1 MRRLAPRA
9 APAGAL
15 RSWRFFTTRAKRRA
29 SENSANVAINYLYWL
44 FLSESSISHPLPVY
58 ALTLFLKESF
68 ERIFAAFRTFAFP
81 PNLVTPFSRPTAL
94 KTTRLCIHTHHTFS
108 LMMMRNFLLFLFFS
122 AMMMMTLM
130 VVVVEAS
137 WFRKSNTNGG
147 EKSNSETPSS
157 SSSSV
162 SSSSSSKSSPLKDET
177 ELRFSHVNATKLLM
191 EELSCD
197 TCVAANVQIF
207 QQIRNRA
214 ELYERAISGADSIDA
229 TTLTWTTKKKLKTS
243 SRWLQPDVACGT
255 RFRNRNLYSLKPVFE
270 GGDKLYMAGPGFDHM
285 RKNPRNNMFRREVES
300 VLYQTCAKSLREHDA
315 IEVYKKA
322 IDEVASQSPGGRSGA
337 TYNGVLISFVTRMC
351 LFPGPNNL
359 DDVVNASREEKK
371 QAKELLKRQTQY
383 CKGERREERAQ
394 NYHDESQRVSK
405 LLDEIKTKA
414 LTDASENAID
424 ETTGK
429 SNLQVAKRMCLSGKL
444 EETTCLFIRLEF
456 ANAVPKLVAQ
466 LQNITENRKKLE
478 HEISQTDEDENFDY
492 DDEDYDGDGDFE
504 EQFLEA
510 KKTRLD
516 ANFNYTLKM
525 ATTACA
531 SLLEMK
537 PNSASG
543 THNSAAVRRYAKD
556 ENAMEDAIAF
566 AKKAIDLHVKNE
578 DKMEGYKF
586 ISEANYALKKY
597 DEAMKYAQM
606 AKDSIDALS
615 PGRVHAYRLLASL
628 HVARTFR
635 EMASGEILTN
645 AARIE
650 KDELDHQEKESGS
663 SKALSNEE
671 MDLKRRALK
680 LHDELKENLE
690 AAAKMLDDIIWEDPR
705 REHLINMGIALYLI
719 EAANDNALGRFTK
732 IQHDALTEAKQL
744 CLLKPEHMEDHEK
757 ALCRDVLSLTGRK
770 LVKEHFFALAGD
782 ALHMSLMY
790 DEESSILWADVGFT
804 QYSIGK
810 LEIAKMCFDNAKK
823 YDPENFVLPED
834 IRAALGDVGE
844 NALLQQHDEIK
855 QAKKKREEEGEDE
868 EKEEGENAG
877 DIGESIRISSS
888 SSSSHSSSEHRPEL

>member
-1 MRRLAPRA
+1 
-9 APAGAL
+9 
-15 RSWRFFTTRAKRRA
+15 
-29 SENSANVAINYLYWL
+29 
-44 FLSESSISHPLPVY
+44 
-58 ALTLFLKESF
+58 
-68 ERIFAAFRTFAFP
+68 
-81 PNLVTPFSRPTAL
+81 
-94 KTTRLCIHTHHTFS
+94 
-108 LMMMRNFLLFLFFS
+108 
-122 AMMMMTLM
+122 MTL
-130 VVVVEAS
+130 VVVEAS
-137 WFRKSNTNGG
+137 WFRKSNTFNSGG
-147 EKSNSETPSS
+147 KSNSEPPSS
-157 SSSSV
+157 LSSSSV
-162 SSSSSSKSSPLKDET
+162 SSSSPKSHPLKDET
-177 ELRFSHVNATKLLM
+177 EFQFSHVNATKLLL

-197 TCVAANVQIF
+197 ACVAANVQIF

-229 TTLTWTTKKKLKTS
+229 TTLTWTTQKKLETS
-243 SRWLQPDVACGT
+243 KKWLQPDVACGT

-270 GGDKLYMAGPGFDHM
+270 GRDNLYMAGPGFDHM
-285 RKNPRNNMFRREVES
+285 RKNPRNTMFRREVES

-322 IDEVASQSPGGRSGA
+322 IDEVASQSPGGRSGV

-414 LTDASENAID
+414 LTDASQNAID

-466 LQNITENRKKLE
+466 LQNITENQKKLE
-478 HEISQTDEDENFDY
+478 HEISQTDKDENFDY

-504 EQFLEA
+504 ERFLEA

-586 ISEANYALKKY
+586 ISEANYALEKY

-606 AKDSIDALS
+606 AKDVIDVLS
-615 PGRVHAYRLLASL
+615 PERASAYRLLASV
-628 HVARTFR
+628 HVARTFQ
-635 EMASGEILTN
+635 EMASGEILTK

-650 KDELDHQEKESGS
+650 KEEIDYREKESGS
-663 SKALSNEE
+663 SKALTNEE
-671 MDLKRRALK
+671 LDLKRHASN

-690 AAAKMLDDIIWEDPR
+690 AAATMLEDVIWEDPR
-705 REHLINMGIALYLI
+705 REHLINMGIALYLL

-732 IQHDALTEAKQL
+732 PQHDALTEAKKL
-744 CLLKPEHMEDHEK
+744 CLLKPEHMEDHEIK
-757 ALCRDVLSLTGRK
+757 LCRDVLVLTGRK
-770 LVKEHFFALAGD
+770 LLKEKLYALAGD
-782 ALHMSLMY
+782 ALHMALIY
-790 DEESSILWADVGFT
+790 DEENSVTWADVGFS
-804 QYSIGK
+804 QFAIGK

-823 YDPENFVLPED
+823 YDPDNFVLPED
-834 IRAALGDVGE
+834 VRAALEDVGE
-844 NALLQQHDEIK
+844 NELLRTRDEK
-855 QAKKKREEEGEDE
+855 RGTAKAKKEEEQKEREEEGEKDF
-868 EKEEGENAG
+868 EGEERAEEE
-877 DIGESIRISSS
+877 ESSTSSTSSS
-888 SSSSHSSSEHRPEL
+888 RSSPRSGRAEL

>member
-1 MRRLAPRA
+1 
-9 APAGAL
+9 
-15 RSWRFFTTRAKRRA
+15 
-29 SENSANVAINYLYWL
+29 
-44 FLSESSISHPLPVY
+44 
-58 ALTLFLKESF
+58 
-68 ERIFAAFRTFAFP
+68 
-81 PNLVTPFSRPTAL
+81 
-94 KTTRLCIHTHHTFS
+94 
-108 LMMMRNFLLFLFFS
+108 
-122 AMMMMTLM
+122 MTL
-130 VVVVEAS
+130 VVVEAS
-137 WFRKSNTNGG
+137 WFRKSNTFNSG
-147 EKSNSETPSS
+147 EKSNSEPPSS

-162 SSSSSSKSSPLKDET
+162 SSSSPKSHPLKDET
-177 ELRFSHVNATKLLM
+177 EFQFSHVNATKLLL

-197 TCVAANVQIF
+197 ACVAANVQIF

-229 TTLTWTTKKKLKTS
+229 TTLTWTTQKKLETS
-243 SRWLQPDVACGT
+243 KKWLQPDVACGT

-270 GGDKLYMAGPGFDHM
+270 GRDNLYMAGPGFDHM
-285 RKNPRNNMFRREVES
+285 RKNPRNTMFRREVES

-315 IEVYKKA
+315 IDVYKKA
-322 IDEVASQSPGGRSGA
+322 IDEVASQSPGGRSGV

-414 LTDASENAID
+414 LTDASQNAID

-466 LQNITENRKKLE
+466 LQNITENQKKLE

-504 EQFLEA
+504 ERFLEA

-586 ISEANYALKKY
+586 ISEANYALEKY

-671 MDLKRRALK
+671 MDLKRRAVK
-680 LHDELKENLE
+680 LHDELKESLE

-705 REHLINMGIALYLI
+705 REHLINMGIVLYLI

-834 IRAALGDVGE
+834 IRAALEDVGE
-844 NALLQQHDEIK
+844 NVLLQQHDEIK
-855 QAKKKREEEGEDE
+855 QAKKKRKEEEEDE
-868 EKEEGENAG
+868 EEDEEEEG
-877 DIGESIRISSS
+877 DIGESIRISS